1 MHPTVF
7 QRRLQLLLVGKG
19 YPPIQIRDAMFDLLS
34 MIVVSSA
41 VQFDLSAL
49 FEIKKGAGHIG
60 ALGTDRSTPE
70 MLALEVLS
78 ALFQF
83 CAARSSRT

>member
-1 MHPTVF
+1 MDRWRF
-7 QRRLQLLLVGKG
+7 YLS
-19 YPPIQIRDAMFDLLS
+19 S

-41 VQFDLSAL
+41 VPFDLRAL

-60 ALGTDRSTPE
+60 SLGTDRSTPE